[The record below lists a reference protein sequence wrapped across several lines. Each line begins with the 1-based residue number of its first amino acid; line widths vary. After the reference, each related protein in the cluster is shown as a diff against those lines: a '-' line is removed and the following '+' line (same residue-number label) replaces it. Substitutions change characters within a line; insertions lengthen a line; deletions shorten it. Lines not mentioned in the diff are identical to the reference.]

1 MSESK
6 TRGAVLH
13 SSEPQKCGTCN
24 VVHATRRPKK
34 VAGSQNIAQ
43 ACTNVTQGGRG
54 GGRRVMA
61 ERCAG
66 VSKRPFNCDN
76 SALVYFLKNR
86 HMCTSR
92 LGFHLKVLVYEI
104 CDILFTNNANENAT
118 TTWPTKT
125 RPHNILCIYKHSR
138 KK

>member
-34 VAGSQNIAQ
+34 VAGSQNISQ
-43 ACTNVTQGGRG
+43 ACTNGFTQGGGG

-76 SALVYFLKNR
+76 SALVYFLKKTDT
-86 HMCTSR
+86 CA
-92 LGFHLKVLVYEI
+92 LAGLVSI
-104 CDILFTNNANENAT
+104 
-118 TTWPTKT
+118 
-125 RPHNILCIYKHSR
+125 
-138 KK
+138 

>member
-1 MSESK
+1 MWHVQCRACDTK
-6 TRGAVLH
+6 AQK
-13 SSEPQKCGTCN
+13 SSGK
-24 VVHATRRPKK
+24 PKHFP
-34 VAGSQNIAQ
+34 SMHEWLYS
-43 ACTNVTQGGRG
+43 GGRG